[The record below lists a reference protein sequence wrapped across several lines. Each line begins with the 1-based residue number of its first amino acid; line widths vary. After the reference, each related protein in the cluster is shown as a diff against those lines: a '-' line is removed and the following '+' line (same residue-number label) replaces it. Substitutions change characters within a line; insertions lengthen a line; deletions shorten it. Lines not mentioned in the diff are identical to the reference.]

1 MLIISGEQTGRR
13 EGKNEID
20 GTAPNIY
27 PSQTTKC
34 YVQFVNDLM
43 WFIYRDSLT
52 SFQIKSRLIFNHWNV
67 LRLRRF
73 LVSSFSSSQLSYD
86 FFFIKLLSPQD
97 KYFWKIVNITFLIK
111 LEWKTGQIIPALLKV
126 LNQHLFIFLFSQNS
140 KHLNVELE
148 DTDGRIH

>member
-1 MLIISGEQTGRR
+1 MIIISGEQTGRR

-27 PSQTTKC
+27 PSQSTKC

-52 SFQIKSRLIFNHWNV
+52 RFQIKSRLFFNHWNV

-73 LVSSFSSSQLSYD
+73 LVSYFSSSQLSYE
-86 FFFIKLLSPQD
+86 FFFYQTSQPS
-97 KYFWKIVNITFLIK
+97 
-111 LEWKTGQIIPALLKV
+111 GQIILKNCKHHIFNQTGMKNWSNYSSFAKGSKPASFYFS
-126 LNQHLFIFLFSQNS
+126 LFP
-140 KHLNVELE
+140 KLE
-148 DTDGRIH
+148 TFESRTRRYRW